1 MKERLYGKRQVHS
14 ANNSLSAD
22 IECWSLDGR
31 IQFRTMI
38 YNEDIFLVSC
48 RMFNNEDD
56 AEDYVRG
63 CFMPSE
69 LVEGKIEYEE
79 V

>member
-1 MKERLYGKRQVHS
+1 MKERFYGRRQVHS
-14 ANNSLSAD
+14 ADGSLSAD
-22 IECWSLDGR
+22 IECWELNGE
-31 IQFRTMI
+31 IQFRTMV
-38 YNEDIFLVSC
+38 YNENIFLVSC

-63 CFMPSE
+63 CFMPAE
-69 LVEGKIEYEE
+69 LVEGKEYKEE